1 MEQYKKTREL
11 LINHYKQYPK
21 MEIQDMLKYIFQ
33 SSFGCEH
40 MVSSEGFAID
50 YIKKEYASTVKGDN
64 PLTDALDGEYSR
76 VSLSYLDKEGLSA
89 ETLGRLFYLSAKK
102 ETQGKE
108 NLEKKLL
115 TLKELVNDGALPF
128 STYETE
134 KIINEWADSGYPAIH
149 HSDAFRN
156 EYHPAY
162 RVIDNKYVGLLPL
175 LAEIDKRLNKGSVIM
190 AIEGGSAS
198 GKSTLADT
206 LQSIYGCNVFH
217 TDDFFLRPEQRTPE
231 RLNEVGGN
239 LDRERFLDEVLIPL
253 REGKDVNYRKFN
265 CTSMKIEDE
274 ITFEPSKLTVVE
286 GAYSM
291 HPELREYYDSSVFLD
306 VDSKVQRERIL
317 QRNSGSMA
325 QRFFDEWIPLEEVY
339 FSEMNIKEHC
349 NMVIHFN
356 EKD

>member
-40 MVSSEGFAID
+40 MVSSEVFAID
-50 YIKKEYASTVKGDN
+50 YIKKEYAYTVKGDN

-76 VSLSYLDKEGLSA
+76 VSLSYLDKGLSA
-89 ETLGRLFYLSAKK
+89 ETLGKLFYLSAKK
-102 ETQGKE
+102 EPQGKE
-108 NLEKKLL
+108 NLEKKLP
-115 TLKELVNDGALPF
+115 TLKELVNEGVLPF
-128 STYETE
+128 STYEAE
-134 KIINEWADSGYPAIH
+134 EIINEWADSGYPAIH

-162 RVIDNKYVGLLPL
+162 RVISNYYIWILPL
-175 LAEIDKRLNKGSVIM
+175 LAEIDKMLNKGSLIM

-217 TDDFFLRPEQRTPE
+217 TDDFFLRPEQRTPK

-265 CTSMKIEDE
+265 CTSMKIEDA
-274 ITFEPSKLTVVE
+274 ITFKPNKLTVVE

-291 HPELREYYDSSVFLD
+291 HPDLSPRYDLSVFLD
-306 VDSKVQRERIL
+306 ISPDLQKDRIKK
-317 QRNSGSMA
+317 RNSQFFAM
-325 QRFFDEWIPLEEVY
+325 RFFNEWIPLEERY
-339 FSEMNIKEHC
+339 FKEMDIKDRC
-349 NMVIHFN
+349 DIVLAS
-356 EKD
+356 K